1 MDRQYEQ
8 TTPHDGLATDIEAIV
23 KSDTET
29 LVDAVSR
36 DEIAPPELE
45 VVCREAEAG
54 TVEID
59 EDVLS
64 LVRIVTSLLTQ
75 GGEGTENT
83 TS

>member
-1 MDRQYEQ
+1 MPRDE
-8 TTPHDGLATDIEAIV
+8 LAADIKAIV

-29 LVDAVSR
+29 LVDAVSQG
-36 DEIAPPELE
+36 EIAPSELK
-45 VVCREAEAG
+45 VICREVEAG

-75 GGEGTENT
+75 GGECAEDT
-83 TS
+83 TT